1 MHQSRK
7 KERHRRGQRVA
18 TREVGGQLRAQQ
30 PRIAARDHDPAA
42 LTLQPVELD
51 FGSLDVFSGVMV
63 VSKPF
68 AKKDAGPFSPP
79 DVSHTFTVPYRLR
92 CWLGECCLPI
102 RHCRGSRSAL
112 LELFKSAVT

>member
-68 AKKDAGPFSPP
+68 AKKMRGRFRRRMFRTRSR
-79 DVSHTFTVPYRLR
+79 SHTASVA
-92 CWLGECCLPI
+92 GSASVV
-102 RHCRGSRSAL
+102 CRSVTAVVADQPCSNSSNL
-112 LELFKSAVT
+112 L